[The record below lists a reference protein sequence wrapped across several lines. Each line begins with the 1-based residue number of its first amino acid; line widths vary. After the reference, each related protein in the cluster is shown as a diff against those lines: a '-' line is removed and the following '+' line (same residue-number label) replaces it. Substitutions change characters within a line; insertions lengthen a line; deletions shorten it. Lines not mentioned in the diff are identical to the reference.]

1 VLIHVE
7 PIVVGVDRKIIKTG
21 VFVEK
26 NPEMWIIKNKSVGG
40 PVSSKSIFLK
50 KKRKKVK
57 GERYCPK
64 CAILLNF
71 SDNRCL

>member
-1 VLIHVE
+1 
-7 PIVVGVDRKIIKTG
+7 
-21 VFVEK
+21 K